1 MKKTK
6 IALSVLL
13 LIAVTL
19 GALYSYFLYA
29 AKPAAPTLSA
39 SLQRAQIEVGDR
51 QRDYAYYLPAKLPA
65 NAPLLFVLHG
75 SLQTLD
81 DMRTFSAYQFERLA
95 DEHGFILVYPQG
107 VERNW
112 NDCRAVADYPA
123 RQQNVDDVGLIAA
136 LIPTL
141 STTNNCQA
149 LGLTTCFDLT
159 NYKTIY
165 IGKPGSTDI
174 TSRVSKSRRMSR

>member
-39 SLQRAQIEVGDR
+39 SLQHAQIEVGNR

-65 NAPLLFVLHG
+65 KAPLLFVLHG

-123 RQQNVDDVGLIAA
+123 RQQNVDDVGLCEQLLDKHLLAA
-136 LIPTL
+136 VPGTAFAIPGFVRL
-141 STTNNCQA
+141 SYA
-149 LGLTTCFDLT
+149 AAMADLKKAVDRLRAYAT
-159 NYKTIY
+159 A
-165 IGKPGSTDI
+165 P
-174 TSRVSKSRRMSR
+174 

>member
-13 LIAVTL
+13 LIAATL
-19 GALYSYFLYA
+19 GALYTYFLYA
-29 AKPAAPTLSA
+29 PKPAEPVLSA
-39 SLQRAQIEVGDR
+39 SLQRAQIAVGER

-65 NAPLLFVLHG
+65 KAPLLFVLHG

-107 VERNW
+107 VERN
-112 NDCRAVADYPA
+112 
-123 RQQNVDDVGLIAA
+123 
-136 LIPTL
+136 
-141 STTNNCQA
+141 
-149 LGLTTCFDLT
+149 
-159 NYKTIY
+159 
-165 IGKPGSTDI
+165 
-174 TSRVSKSRRMSR
+174 